1 MLNSLSAEDPLQID
15 HLLQISEDLTGELL
29 NVFHD
34 FTSSNYTFEEDSV
47 TNEQRKRNDQHH
59 KVIQE
64 IDTYE
69 FHDKDLN
76 SHEMN
81 RDQIYKLCT
90 NTVVNSSIA
99 VSCGPYYDQDIMNAI
114 EICFNGEDKSIQ
126 VQKKSFFVD
135 K

>member
-1 MLNSLSAEDPLQID
+1 MLNTFSAEDSLQID

-47 TNEQRKRNDQHH
+47 TNDQRKRNDQHY
-59 KVIQE
+59 KE
-64 IDTYE
+64 IKEIGFYE
-69 FHDKDLN
+69 VHDKDLN
-76 SHEMN
+76 SHEMK
-81 RDQIYKLCT
+81 RDQIYKFCT

-99 VSCGPYYDQDIMNAI
+99 VSCGPYYDQDIMTAI

-126 VQKKSFFVD
+126 V
-135 K
+135 

>member
-1 MLNSLSAEDPLQID
+1 MLNILAVEDDLQID
-15 HLLQISEDLTGELL
+15 HLLQISEDMTGELL

-47 TNEQRKRNDQHH
+47 TEEQRKRNGQHY

-69 FHDKDLN
+69 VHDKDLN
-76 SHEMN
+76 SHEMK

-99 VSCGPYYDQDIMNAI
+99 VSCGPFYDQDIMNAI
-114 EICFNGEDKSIQ
+114 EICFNGEEKSI
-126 VQKKSFFVD
+126 KI
-135 K
+135 

>member
-1 MLNSLSAEDPLQID
+1 MFNIFAEEDSLQID

-47 TNEQRKRNDQHH
+47 TNEQRKRNDHH
-59 KVIQE
+59 YKITQE
-64 IDTYE
+64 IGTYE
-69 FHDKDLN
+69 VYDKDLN

-81 RDQIYKLCT
+81 RDQIYKFCT

-114 EICFNGEDKSIQ
+114 EICFNGEKKSI
-126 VQKKSFFVD
+126 KI
-135 K
+135 